1 MYQETSAIGRR
12 RNLLHEKPVDTVA
25 GVAVGESEIQ
35 RPLYLPAELL
45 RFSFCLPAR
54 RSAAGIVVVQ
64 SIHEVRIDEMW
75 FPGTTAILFQDDD
88 PLLQN
93 EHPFTAHTYA
103 ENHQLSCDF
112 ADAMIAS
119 PGEVA

>member
-75 FPGTTAILFQDDD
+75 FPGTTAILFQMMI
-88 PLLQN
+88 PYCKTNTRSLRTRTQRTISCLVILL
-93 EHPFTAHTYA
+93 
-103 ENHQLSCDF
+103 
-112 ADAMIAS
+112 MR
-119 PGEVA
+119 